1 MSSIS
6 YKFFCSG
13 LPYKGYISSREMR
26 WGINLHFFIHIN
38 PLYNIEQSSSRY
50 VCDTIYK
57 WKGTFYHGMCCNT
70 QKRWEDEFAALKNE
84 GGDKQS
90 VMLLSRTTGAMHCDV
105 LFHAS
110 SPAMKL
116 NRKHVLCAATIVCLV
131 LNEFVIFQFICEK
144 TLLSFHMGPHRQLF
158 KKENF

>member
-13 LPYKGYISSREMR
+13 LPYKGYIQQRDEMR
-26 WGINLHFFIHIN
+26 DQLTLLYTYKSLVQYWTVIITKAIDMCVVWYYINERAHFIT
-38 PLYNIEQSSSRY
+38 ECA
-50 VCDTIYK
+50 V
-57 WKGTFYHGMCCNT
+57 T

-144 TLLSFHMGPHRQLF
+144 ALLSL
-158 KKENF
+158 